1 MAQAIHIPLTRSGI
15 ASTDALGSAHRLQMK
30 LVMFDMDGTLTDS
43 FSLDENCYLLAIEQ
57 ALGLPPVDLDWESIT
72 HASSAFW
79 LQEIT
84 RRARGTAPTA
94 EEARSVQLRL
104 IAVMDEVT
112 ARTGRCTREIPGA
125 AACLRWLREHGYAIA
140 IASGDWELTARHKLS
155 RASIPCE
162 QVPAA
167 FCDLCH
173 PRIEIMQTALARA
186 TRHYGCAEF
195 EQIIYVGDG
204 VWDARACREL
214 GWPLIGVGTGAPA
227 AQLRALGV
235 SPVIANYQPID
246 GFIHALE
253 QAVPP
258 GSRIRSLV

>member
-1 MAQAIHIPLTRSGI
+1 
-15 ASTDALGSAHRLQMK
+15 MK